1 MRSKIN
7 QKRFLS
13 GTFSQAKLVIRVR
26 VLCLH
31 VAALNLCLL
40 NSTIKLVLADVLS
53 VVFICKYSKRRH
65 VYTVINIQISP
76 TTCYADLKLRRLL
89 SEGGGHSKHVRSK
102 GVYFKVRHHFVHQK
116 CYIFENNRTYI
127 KGLFT

>member
-26 VLCLH
+26 VLCLN

-53 VVFICKYSKRRH
+53 VVFTCKYSKRRH
-65 VYTVINIQISP
+65 VYTVINI
-76 TTCYADLKLRRLL
+76 
-89 SEGGGHSKHVRSK
+89 
-102 GVYFKVRHHFVHQK
+102 
-116 CYIFENNRTYI
+116 
-127 KGLFT
+127 

>member
-26 VLCLH
+26 VLCLIL
-31 VAALNLCLL
+31 VATLNLCLL

-65 VYTVINIQISP
+65 VYTVINI
-76 TTCYADLKLRRLL
+76 
-89 SEGGGHSKHVRSK
+89 
-102 GVYFKVRHHFVHQK
+102 
-116 CYIFENNRTYI
+116 
-127 KGLFT
+127 

>member
-40 NSTIKLVLADVLS
+40 NSKIQLVLADVLS
-53 VVFICKYSKRRH
+53 IVFICKYSKRRH
-65 VYTVINIQISP
+65 VYTVINI
-76 TTCYADLKLRRLL
+76 
-89 SEGGGHSKHVRSK
+89 
-102 GVYFKVRHHFVHQK
+102 
-116 CYIFENNRTYI
+116 
-127 KGLFT
+127 

>member
-26 VLCLH
+26 VLSLL

-65 VYTVINIQISP
+65 VYTVINI
-76 TTCYADLKLRRLL
+76 
-89 SEGGGHSKHVRSK
+89 
-102 GVYFKVRHHFVHQK
+102 
-116 CYIFENNRTYI
+116 
-127 KGLFT
+127 